1 VELCLKE
8 ALPTFA
14 EKEFIMAT
22 ESYKIANNLDESS
35 VAKIR
40 SLEKDLGACI
50 LALEPRNAVKQLRE
64 EDLEKVRK
72 LEKDLHVVL
81 LAYRP
86 EVCTIQ

>member
-1 VELCLKE
+1 
-8 ALPTFA
+8 
-14 EKEFIMAT
+14 MAT

-64 EDLEKVRK
+64 EDLEKVRR
-72 LEKDLHVVL
+72 VS
-81 LAYRP
+81 
-86 EVCTIQ
+86 

>member
-1 VELCLKE
+1 MALKN
-8 ALPTFA
+8 AQPPA
-14 EKEFIMAT
+14 AKEIIMAT
-22 ESYKIANNLDESS
+22 ENYKIANNLDESS

-40 SLEKDLGACI
+40 NLEKELGACI

-64 EDLEKVRK
+64 EDLEKVQK

-86 EVCTIQ
+86 EVCSIQ